1 MEKIQVLI
9 NSIESVNAFDIVVY
23 DMKGKSPFYDYF
35 VISSVTSER
44 QLNGAINHIQND
56 LAKHKFDHARVE
68 GKNSNS
74 WILVDCKDVI
84 VNVFHKDER
93 EYYNLEKMLAEIDQL
108 DIEDFR

>member
-1 MEKIQVLI
+1 MFYVVFCVKATYTYYFHLAKII
-9 NSIESVNAFDIVVY
+9 IIRCFCE
-23 DMKGKSPFYDYF
+23 
-35 VISSVTSER
+35 
-44 QLNGAINHIQND
+44 ND

>member
-1 MEKIQVLI
+1 MDKIQVLI
-9 NSIESVNAFDIVVY
+9 QAIESVNAFDIVVY

-44 QLNGAINHIQND
+44 QLNGAISHIQDD
-56 LAKHKFDHARVE
+56 LAKHKFDAARVE
-68 GKNSNS
+68 GKNSNT
-74 WILVDCKDVI
+74 WVLVDCKDVI

-93 EYYNLEKMLAEIDQL
+93 QYYNLEKMLAEIDQL